1 MGVSVGSVGVGER
14 SVVISIAIAMVSIQT
29 AVVQPWVSLRI
40 SISLGSGFGIGF
52 GIGIS
57 LFPFGLNSRSLCNWS
72 RSSSHRY
79 VSEVRSLSTGDKFAL
94 AVLAPSGRG
103 SVYYG
108 SMGGS
113 IH

>member
-1 MGVSVGSVGVGER
+1 MGVGVGSVGVGER
-14 SVVISIAIAMVSIQT
+14 SVVISIAIAMVTIQT

-40 SISLGSGFGIGF
+40 SISLSSGFGIGV
-52 GIGIS
+52 S
-57 LFPFGLNSRSLCNWS
+57 LLPFRLNSRSLCNWS
-72 RSSSHRY
+72 CSSSNRY
-79 VSEVRSLSTGDKFAL
+79 VSKVGSLSTGDEFAL

>member
-14 SVVISIAIAMVSIQT
+14 SIVISVAIAMVSIQT
-29 AVVQPWVSLRI
+29 AVVQPWVSLWI
-40 SISLGSGFGIGF
+40 SISLGGGFGIGV
-52 GIGIS
+52 S
-57 LFPFGLNSRSLCNWS
+57 LLPFRLNSRSLCNRS
-72 RSSSHRY
+72 CRSSNRY

-103 SVYYG
+103 SVYYR

>member
-1 MGVSVGSVGVGER
+1 MGVSIGSVGVGER
-14 SVVISIAIAMVSIQT
+14 GIVISVAIAMVSIQT
-29 AVVQPWVSLRI
+29 TVVQPWVSLRI
-40 SISLGSGFGIGF
+40 SISLSGGFGIGV
-52 GIGIS
+52 S
-57 LFPFGLNSRSLCNWS
+57 LLPFRLNSRSLCNRS
-72 RSSSHRY
+72 CSSSDRY
-79 VSEVRSLSTGDKFAL
+79 VSKVRSLSTGDEFAL

>member
-14 SVVISIAIAMVSIQT
+14 GIVISVAIAMVSIQT

-40 SISLGSGFGIGF
+40 SISLGSGFGIG
-52 GIGIS
+52 IGIS
-57 LFPFGLNSRSLCNWS
+57 LLPFRLNSRSFCNRS
-72 RSSSHRY
+72 CSSSDRY
-79 VSEVRSLSTGDKFAL
+79 VSKVRSLSTGDKFAL

>member
-14 SVVISIAIAMVSIQT
+14 SIVVSVAIAMMSIQT
-29 AVVQPWVSLRI
+29 AVVQPWVSLWI
-40 SISLGSGFGIGF
+40 SISLGGGFGF

-57 LFPFGLNSRSLCNWS
+57 LLPFRLNSRSLFNRSC
-72 RSSSHRY
+72 SSSNRY